1 MAHRVPLA
9 AVGLIKCTTLSP
21 MPVPFS
27 EVGSD
32 TSKAPMLN
40 VFGSV
45 QPPAPGGAAPPGP
58 GQMICAWT
66 VVAMKL
72 TARNVAKAAVEIKDP
87 TRIRT
92 FLFMRF
98 LPECV
103 FENQVFD
110 LHLSRF
116 GCATPRLKLRLWIFG
131 TAVANA
137 MAR

>member
-21 MPVPFS
+21 TPVPFS

-32 TSKAPMLN
+32 TSKAPTLN
-40 VFGSV
+40 VFGSGV
-45 QPPAPGGAAPPGP
+45 PATPTPAGAGRRAA
-58 GQMICAWT
+58 AWT
-66 VVAMKL
+66 VVAMKP

-110 LHLSRF
+110 LTFVPIWLRDSSNCWFNPRPFHFRDRSRK
-116 GCATPRLKLRLWIFG
+116 CL
-131 TAVANA
+131 
-137 MAR
+137 